1 MGVGVKKPN
10 SNFFLVVNYVNK
22 HVEYI
27 NFRKIFSN
35 TDVSAASPFK
45 SDNISAPS
53 ISYHY
58 PKTIRSKVLNYKEA
72 YDEYCDP
79 NTLSCDCNSSAY
91 QGHLFIAV
99 VVKSRNL
106 QFSATNREIGVFPRR
121 TAKSTIFRDKSRYNL
136 FSATDR
142 EISCLCKLKFR
153 SLKLDQTLYNLTKR
167 YKT

>member
-1 MGVGVKKPN
+1 MNHLQILIVI
-10 SNFFLVVNYVNK
+10 LI
-22 HVEYI
+22 HTAI
-27 NFRKIFSN
+27 
-35 TDVSAASPFK
+35 
-45 SDNISAPS
+45 
-53 ISYHY
+53 
-58 PKTIRSKVLNYKEA
+58 L
-72 YDEYCDP
+72 
-79 NTLSCDCNSSAY
+79 

-99 VVKSRNL
+99 VGKSRNL

>member
-1 MGVGVKKPN
+1 MPLIEMSTEITDS
-10 SNFFLVVNYVNK
+10 SN
-22 HVEYI
+22 I
-27 NFRKIFSN
+27 NETNLKDYFMEIL
-35 TDVSAASPFK
+35 SPY
-45 SDNISAPS
+45 STVIPQNHQSLHIHCHRSLNIQPS
-53 ISYHY
+53 T
-58 PKTIRSKVLNYKEA
+58 PQ
-72 YDEYCDP
+72 
-79 NTLSCDCNSSAY
+79 
-91 QGHLFIAV
+91 QGHLFVAV
-99 VVKSRNL
+99 VWKSRYL